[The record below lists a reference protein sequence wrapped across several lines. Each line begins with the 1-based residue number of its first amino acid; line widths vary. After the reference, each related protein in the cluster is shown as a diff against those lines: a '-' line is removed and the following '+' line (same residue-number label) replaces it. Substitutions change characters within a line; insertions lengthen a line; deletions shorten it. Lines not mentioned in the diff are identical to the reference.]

1 MLSLSQYLGVVENNN
16 DQLEDYLCHLHL
28 EYSSLREEKDQNDNC
43 FREELQKYLW
53 TIFAFKYLQDLQVSV
68 DKFLHL
74 DFRCQLLVYLYQ
86 QDVHYKHVNCPF

>member
-53 TIFAFKYLQDLQVSV
+53 TIFAFKYTPRPTGVC
-68 DKFLHL
+68 
-74 DFRCQLLVYLYQ
+74 R
-86 QDVHYKHVNCPF
+86 

>member
-43 FREELQKYLW
+43 FREELQKYL
-53 TIFAFKYLQDLQVSV
+53 
-68 DKFLHL
+68 
-74 DFRCQLLVYLYQ
+74 
-86 QDVHYKHVNCPF
+86 